1 MAGNTSSDHVDAD
14 RNFLASL
21 HGHVL
26 YFAAFE
32 NVVSAF
38 VESIT
43 SSNLVPV
50 FFDRHFHPVRAAGFL
65 VAFRKV
71 DHVAI
76 ETSVGAF
83 QRDEYREVRDRHPL
97 VVNGASAIKIAILYD
112 GAEGIDAP
120 FGFVDADDIEMAH
133 QQESARWIGHGAR
146 GKPRDE
152 ESAAGRGLD
161 NLSVDAFALENICD
175 VFCGYEFV
183 TRRIG
188 AVNADQTLKPAE
200 RVTFELGEIG

>member
-1 MAGNTSSDHVDAD
+1 MTGNTGGDHVDAD

-32 NVVSAF
+32 NVVSAS

-76 ETSVGAF
+76 EAGVGAF
-83 QRDEYREVRDRHPL
+83 KCDENRKIRDCHTF
-97 VVNGASAIKIAILYD
+97 VVNLAAPIEVTVFND
-112 GAEGIDAP
+112 GAEGINAP
-120 FGFVDADDIEMAH
+120 FGFVDADDSEMAH
-133 QQESARWIGHGAR
+133 QQQSARWIGHGAR
-146 GKPRDE
+146 GEPRDE
-152 ESAAGRGLD
+152 ESTAGRGFD
-161 NLSVDAFALENICD
+161 NLSVDAFVLENICD

-188 AVNADQTLKPAE
+188 GVNADQTLKPAE
-200 RVTFELGEIG
+200 RLTFEF

>member
-1 MAGNTSSDHVDAD
+1 MTGNTSSDHVDAD

-76 ETSVGAF
+76 EASVGAF
-83 QRDEYREVRDRHPL
+83 QRDEYREVSDRHPL
-97 VVNGASAIKIAILYD
+97 VVNGASAIQIAILYD
-112 GAEGIDAP
+112 GAEGINSP
-120 FGFVDADDIEMAH
+120 LRFVDADHVEMAH
-133 QQESARWIGHGAR
+133 QQQSARWIGHGAC
-146 GKPRDE
+146 GEPRDE
-152 ESAAGRGLD
+152 ESTAGRRLD
-161 NLSVDAFALENICD
+161 NLRVDAFVLKNVCD
-175 VFCGYEFV
+175 ISCGYEFV
-183 TRRIG
+183 TRRI
-188 AVNADQTLKPAE
+188 
-200 RVTFELGEIG
+200 